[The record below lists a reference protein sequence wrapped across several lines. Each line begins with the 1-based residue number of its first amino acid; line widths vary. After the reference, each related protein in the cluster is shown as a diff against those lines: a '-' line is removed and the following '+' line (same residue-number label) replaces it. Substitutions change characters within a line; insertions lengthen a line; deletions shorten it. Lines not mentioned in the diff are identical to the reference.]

1 MTLCYM
7 KASKMFSGAN
17 TKPSFLPPF
26 AFQWEVFK
34 SWNRTTSEFSKQKIA
49 GQKMQVGNTEIL
61 FFQVLPTR
69 STLDCVPF

>member
-1 MTLCYM
+1 
-7 KASKMFSGAN
+7 MFSGAN

-26 AFQWEVFK
+26 AFHWKVFK